1 MTAGQPP
8 STHSHRVGSTTRPSA
23 RVTASR
29 TSFSVCRYGLASRSG
44 VVQALTSSRC
54 AATQSGPGSARY
66 GVSFKNTIDR
76 AAPCSWFMVEA
87 IPAPQFDEV
96 WPLIAKARRE
106 GAREPHRVLDDLQRD
121 DGEQPAAEHREQIDL
136 ETPLA
141 VDEQGDKRQQWPV
154 PEVPAVGD

>member
-54 AATQSGPGSARY
+54 AATQSGPGPERY

-96 WPLIAKARRE
+96 WPLIAKAPPTTTMSGRSCLISASTAFRHASHS
-106 GAREPHRVLDDLQRD
+106 GYGWLSTVLNTV
-121 DGEQPAAEHREQIDL
+121 ID
-136 ETPLA
+136 A
-141 VDEQGDKRQQWPV
+141 GGHADFVR
-154 PEVPAVGD
+154 